1 MFSEIN
7 SASVGVVIRNSDV
20 LVLASQTQR
29 LQQAFSPEVTEIF
42 AAHREATL
50 ALELGFFKVVVE
62 GNSQALM

>member
-42 AAHREATL
+42 AAHRATL